1 MLTLLQRV
9 VVNHV
14 TSVAPR
20 FDSLVPKPD
29 RAAVVRM
36 LIEAPVPVPKFDC
49 PVLQCPMSSP
59 PGRLLCS
66 RWMFRWRG
74 RCGKQFHTWTL
85 GKGCLTWALWMQ
97 SFQLGS
103 MTCLGSLC
111 LGSQV
116 VMLGPPSQETATS
129 YDMLCLPGIEPCAS
143 ALLSAPVTTVPVR
156 GWFLKPE
163 CDLKLPGQ

>member
-129 YDMLCLPGIEPCAS
+129 SSVAMACAS
-143 ALLSAPVTTVPVR
+143 GKWSTEIRVGGMRLLWSR
-156 GWFLKPE
+156 SWSL
-163 CDLKLPGQ
+163 D

>member
-36 LIEAPVPVPKFDC
+36 LIEAPVPVPKFDR
-49 PVLQCPMSSP
+49 PVLQCQA

-111 LGSQV
+111 LGSHKSSCLVRLVRRRQHHLPLRWLV
-116 VMLGPPSQETATS
+116 LQGSGQPQFGWVACGCSGAGVGALTS
-129 YDMLCLPGIEPCAS
+129 GDWLPVSGN
-143 ALLSAPVTTVPVR
+143 
-156 GWFLKPE
+156 
-163 CDLKLPGQ
+163 